1 MKTVVATPFMVA
13 RRAAFLRAFAVA
25 PRPEEPSGVG
35 AVVRAGNG
43 DIYTVPKV
51 TALTK
56 RWANAFGMTNHAR
69 YRWEDLPRPIEI
81 LSHGVQVVPE
91 ETP

>member
-1 MKTVVATPFMVA
+1 MTTVKATPSTVA
-13 RRAAFLRAFAVA
+13 RRAAFLRALASQ
-25 PRPEEPSGVG
+25 PRPDEPAGLG

-56 RWANAFGMTNHAR
+56 RWANAFGMTDHSR
-69 YRWEDLPRPIEI
+69 YRWEALPRPIEI